1 VGTHLGTRRR
11 DVQGEDGRVTGE
23 AVGAVFRFVVKLAA
37 AVLALVLLLFALGWV
52 VDVVVD
58 PAEQEITTVDS

>member
-1 VGTHLGTRRR
+1 VGTHLGARRR
-11 DVQGEDGRVTGE
+11 DVQGADGRVTGE
-23 AVGAVFRFVVKLAA
+23 AVVAVFRFVVKLVA